1 MPSQS
6 PINGSTKYRMSIN
19 EKIAGGSHHRHARQ
33 NADAVGGSDVFV
45 VRGVWVNELSFDRSI
60 RSLHHFYAIS
70 LRIVLNF
77 VHDVVDE
84 EHPSTGSAKQVGGIA
99 WIRNLV
105 NVEALAFV
113 FDSKTRFFLRQFR
126 SDLHEL
132 CQIVLIAVLD
142 CVDERFV
149 ESDEQ
154 IRAFRTNQT
163 ELRDSFL
170 QKFQH
175 AIHQCEVAGKFK
187 LD

>member
-1 MPSQS
+1 
-6 PINGSTKYRMSIN
+6 
-19 EKIAGGSHHRHARQ
+19 RHARQ
-33 NADAVGGSDVFV
+33 NAHAVGGLSDVFV
-45 VRGVWVNELSFDRSI
+45 VRGVWINELSFDRSV

-113 FDSKTRFFLRQFR
+113 FNSKTRFFLRQFR
-126 SDLHEL
+126 SDLHKL
-132 CQIVLIAVLD
+132 CQVVLISVLD
-142 CVDERFV
+142 RVYKRFV
-149 ESDEQ
+149 ESNEK

-163 ELRDSFL
+163 ELRDAFL
-170 QKFQH
+170 QVIKH
-175 AIHQCEVAGKFK
+175 AVHQREIARKFK
-187 LD
+187 LDL